1 MDSNDLCEE
10 YQAHPQSIGHEIWML
25 LEVKPQEGLDQ
36 KILIQIFQAV
46 LSYSISKID
55 LKIEVQHRTLEGMD
69 MELNS
74 SK

>member
-1 MDSNDLCEE
+1 
-10 YQAHPQSIGHEIWML
+10 ML

-36 KILIQIFQAV
+36 KNLIQIFQAV

-55 LKIEVQHRTLEGMD
+55 LKIEIQHRTLEGVD